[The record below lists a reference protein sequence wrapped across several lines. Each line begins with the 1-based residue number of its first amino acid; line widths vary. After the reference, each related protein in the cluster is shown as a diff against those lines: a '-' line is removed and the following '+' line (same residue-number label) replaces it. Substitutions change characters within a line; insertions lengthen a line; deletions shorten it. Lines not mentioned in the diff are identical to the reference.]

1 MRENCRVPNP
11 VLSEIGPDQLSGQ
24 AAITTNE
31 REIHLAVKVYDQRM
45 KKKIGIIG
53 AGIRGLL
60 ACKHAMEKGFN
71 PMVFEARSGLGGVW
85 SQTIESTKL
94 QTPKNFFQFSD
105 FAWPSSV
112 KESFPDHNQVME
124 YLQGYAANFNII
136 PRIIFNSRVTCI
148 DYVTPSEED
157 LLSWDLWGGT
167 GIAISPT
174 GKWDVTLQDAR
185 NPSAQVVVIK

>member
-1 MRENCRVPNP
+1 M
-11 VLSEIGPDQLSGQ
+11 SEIGPDLLSGQ
-24 AAITTNE
+24 TTITTNE

-136 PRIIFNSRVTCI
+136 PRIMFNSRVTCI